1 MSLDLCVYAA
11 TRDEPRVGDISKLL
25 GFAGW
30 RWVAVS
36 DGARPRRAERL
47 DRSRAIGWEAS
58 DGIGIGAAVD
68 SAVAAGAAEE
78 LAALGHSVSVIA
90 LEVESPFRPDP
101 DVISELRE
109 EGHEPDLVTR
119 IEEAA
124 ACYRF
129 SVDEPA
135 TEEAVEFLWALA
147 SAVGVLTGAVLED
160 LDDGTLL
167 DCTEEDAD

>member
-1 MSLDLCVYAA
+1 MSLDLCVYATTEA
-11 TRDEPRVGDISKLL
+11 EPAAADISKLL

-30 RWVAVS
+30 HWVAVS
-36 DGARPRRAERL
+36 DGEGLRRAERL
-47 DRSRAIGWEAS
+47 DRARAIGWEAS
-58 DGIGIGAAVD
+58 DGIGAAVE
-68 SAVAAGAAEE
+68 SAVAAGSAEE
-78 LAALGHSVSVIA
+78 LAALGDRVCEVGI
-90 LEVESPFRPDP
+90 EVESPFRPDG
-101 DVISELRE
+101 DLISGLRE

-124 ACYRF
+124 VCYRF
-129 SVDEPA
+129 TVDEPA
-135 TEEAVEFLWALA
+135 TEDAVEFLWALT